1 MFSRITQPSNSINFD
16 ACHLALL
23 LAQQFFP
30 PFIHHHLSLSDQ
42 KDTEIASLLQDSL
55 YVDDFAGGAYDDD
68 EAEEV
73 YHTSQHIMNTGGF
86 RLRKWHS
93 NSPYIRDL
101 IANDV
106 DADLVV
112 ENHSDVSSD
121 MRDNTTPK
129 DSVIAES
136 TAKIPPFN
144 TPRSGQNYYVK
155 ILGLNWNVQ
164 GDEFYYD
171 LQEMI
176 EYAESLLPTKRSVLK
191 FAAKIFDPIGFV
203 TPFTVN
209 LKILFQCSCTAN
221 VNWDDPLEGDQAN
234 KWNQLVKEFRTINH
248 VHVHADVTF
257 KLRETTLIRTSSTA
271 PAMHLIKLWRQWCTY
286 ELNTKTGRLM

>member
-1 MFSRITQPSNSINFD
+1 
-16 ACHLALL
+16 
-23 LAQQFFP
+23 
-30 PFIHHHLSLSDQ
+30 
-42 KDTEIASLLQDSL
+42 
-55 YVDDFAGGAYDDD
+55 
-68 EAEEV
+68 
-73 YHTSQHIMNTGGF
+73 MNTGGF
-86 RLRKWHS
+86 KLRKWHS
-93 NSPYIRDL
+93 NSPYVRDL

-121 MRDNTTPK
+121 KRDNTTPK

-136 TAKIPPFN
+136 TAKIPPSN
-144 TPRSGQNYYVK
+144 IPRSGQNCYVK

-164 GDEFYYD
+164 NDEFYYD

-176 EYAESLLPTKRSVLK
+176 EYVESLPPTKRSVLK

-209 LKILFQCSCTAN
+209 LKILFQCLCTAN

-234 KWNQLVKEFRTINH
+234 KWNQLVK
-248 VHVHADVTF
+248 
-257 KLRETTLIRTSSTA
+257 
-271 PAMHLIKLWRQWCTY
+271 
-286 ELNTKTGRLM
+286 